1 MRVVND
7 TEGRV
12 IGLPIKDVG
21 GRELLAVVLKYTF
34 ALDSDGTATIVP
46 AEESPPID
54 LIDTY
59 NGDDPAL
66 ASIRRPSQLCEFK
79 PGTEVL
85 LLGSAAVPPNDA
97 TSTEVGL
104 VVGSIKKTVRV
115 FGLRTWRMGSFGGVA
130 PGPALPI
137 REPVPL
143 IYELSWGGRDL
154 RDPARPLGEPRNYS
168 GRGINRSPR
177 ELVGQP
183 ATRLELPTGANDPA
197 SFGAIHRHWQPRASW
212 AGTYDSAWEAERMP
226 LLPRDFDPMFHVA
239 APPDQW
245 SPTPLRSDEPLR
257 VVGVAERPWVVQ
269 LPRIHPGFFSTV
281 DGVRSERR
289 SHLDCVLIDTE
300 ARTVELFWR
309 VAVPLPKKYERLQR
323 VTVRTK
329 HLVA

>member
-177 ELVGQP
+177 ELVDSRRRDWSCRP
-183 ATRLELPTGANDPA
+183 AQTIPRPSGPSTDTGNHARHGLAPTIRPGRQSGCPFFHETLTQCSTWPHPQTNGRRRRCAATSHFVWSAWLSVRGLCSYPA
-197 SFGAIHRHWQPRASW
+197 STPGSSRLSMACGRSAEATWTAFSSTPKLEPSSCSGA
-212 AGTYDSAWEAERMP
+212 
-226 LLPRDFDPMFHVA
+226 
-239 APPDQW
+239 
-245 SPTPLRSDEPLR
+245 
-257 VVGVAERPWVVQ
+257 
-269 LPRIHPGFFSTV
+269 
-281 DGVRSERR
+281 
-289 SHLDCVLIDTE
+289 
-300 ARTVELFWR
+300 
-309 VAVPLPKKYERLQR
+309 
-323 VTVRTK
+323 
-329 HLVA
+329 